1 MALELLDI
9 HLKIFLKQDTK
20 AQVIKEKC
28 VKCENYFFSIKTC
41 FFKGTIRK
49 IKGQPKPGRT
59 YLQISY
65 KSSLPKIKYS
75 SLSTQY

>member
-28 VKCENYFFSIKTC
+28 VKCENYFF
-41 FFKGTIRK
+41 R
-49 IKGQPKPGRT
+49 
-59 YLQISY
+59 
-65 KSSLPKIKYS
+65 
-75 SLSTQY
+75 